1 MNIEVGAYELE
12 IYIWQGGQWKTR
24 FCLEEIKSRITSKAT
39 HPLVLLVP
47 EQFTFQAERDLIS
60 VLGTGVS

>member
-1 MNIEVGAYELE
+1 MSLRF
-12 IYIWQGGQWKTR
+12 IYGRAGSGKTR

-47 EQFTFQAERDLIS
+47 EQFTFQAEETLS
-60 VLGTGVS
+60 AYLGQGYPEDRGIEL

>member
-1 MNIEVGAYELE
+1 MSLRF
-12 IYIWQGGQWKTR
+12 IYGRAGSGKTR